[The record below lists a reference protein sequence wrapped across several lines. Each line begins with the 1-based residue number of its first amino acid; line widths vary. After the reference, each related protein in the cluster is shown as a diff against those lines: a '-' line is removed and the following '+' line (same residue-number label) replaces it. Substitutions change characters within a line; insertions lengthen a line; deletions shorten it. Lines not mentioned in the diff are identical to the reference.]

1 MDKFFAAIRSSG
13 LKRGPRRMLG
23 GVLAGL
29 AARGNVDVAFVR
41 IGFLLLCL
49 LPGPAVL
56 AYLVAWVLI
65 PGQDDRIILEDW
77 LRPKPLGPGARA
89 GSGSGISGPGAGGPT
104 A

>member
-23 GVLAGL
+23 GVLGGL
-29 AARGNVDVAFVR
+29 AARANVDVAFVR

-49 LPGPAVL
+49 LPGPAFL
-56 AYLVAWVLI
+56 AYLVAWILI
-65 PGQDDRIILEDW
+65 PGQDDRIILEDF
-77 LRPKPLGPGARA
+77 LNNRSIGKGGSAGPGV
-89 GSGSGISGPGAGGPT
+89 GTGPT